1 MFRRFEKYI
10 PALSENVADRLCV
23 NLSALWCLRSDKDH
37 VPVRM

>member
-10 PALSENVADRLCV
+10 SALSENVADRLYV
-23 NLSALWCLRSDKDH
+23 NISTLWCLHFDKDH